1 LSNKGVEVALNT
13 INVDRPGFQWSSRL
27 SYAANRER
35 VERLVTE
42 TDTLRFGYLN
52 YVIEGQP
59 VGVLYGTHFPR
70 DARGNIVTGRVDAQC
85 RPIAGLE
92 EIITRARDEDC
103 VIQRKILGSPT
114 PDFTLN
120 FSNDFN
126 IGENLQL
133 SFLLDGRFGNEVAN
147 FSRRISEYFGAGA
160 RNEEETCL
168 TVSGTVYCEFTLN
181 TERHLLYEEFVEDG
195 SFVKLR
201 EAALRYR
208 MPSSWAQRVG
218 ADGLTLSLS

>member
-1 LSNKGVEVALNT
+1 
-13 INVDRPGFQWSSRL
+13 
-27 SYAANRER
+27 
-35 VERLVTE
+35 
-42 TDTLRFGYLN
+42 
-52 YVIEGQP
+52 
-59 VGVLYGTHFPR
+59 LYGTHFPR

-218 ADGLTLSLS
+218 ADGLTLSLSGRNLYTWTDYTGIDPEVNLFSANTVARGVEFGTSPIPRVYAVGLTVNF